1 MKNASD
7 SQRLHPRALGLGFP
21 AAVASKR
28 EKQEPRTAALASSQP
43 TPSGSA
49 GENHLFM
56 LPVKISLEKKI
67 LLPNTSM
74 Y

>member
-21 AAVASKR
+21 AAVATKR
-28 EKQEPRTAALASSQP
+28 EKQEPRMAALAPSRL

-49 GENHLFM
+49 GEDHLFM
-56 LPVKISLEKKI
+56 LPGKISLEKKI
-67 LLPNTSM
+67 LLRIDFL
-74 Y
+74 